1 MEKVHLLTLGCPKN
15 LADSELM
22 LGALKSAGF
31 EITLDPEEAQVLLV
45 NTCAFIEAAKKE
57 SIDAILEAAEVKKR
71 GFGKRLVVAGC
82 LSQRYATELA
92 ATMPE
97 VDVFVGT
104 GNFLDLPELLRR
116 TEAPEMRP
124 IPYAGAAHL
133 LPTSAIPRIK
143 TGDFFTSYLKISE
156 GCNHKCAFCIIPKIR
171 GLHESRPLADLV
183 AEARNL
189 AAAGVRE
196 INLIAQD
203 LTAYGR
209 DLDEPSSLAAL
220 LRELSKIEELRWIR
234 LLYCYPNF
242 VTAELL
248 DAIAE
253 LPKVVKYIDMP
264 LQHAD
269 DAMLRAMRRER
280 SGAALVKLLD
290 RVRGRIPGVV
300 LRTSFIV
307 GFPGETDA
315 AFERLVNFV
324 RDEQFDRVGVFTY
337 SREENTAAYNLPDQV
352 PERVKRARRARLMA
366 TQAEISLGRNRGLV
380 GREMEVLVEG
390 PMPGRATRLRGERPV
405 KRRKSMAPY
414 SWRATRRPAS
424 SSAHESTRRSATT
437 CTQPSP
443 ARPLNIPGVA
453 NSMEKKPVAA
463 NRKKFLAKVREQL
476 LETKTKLLGE
486 IDSELR
492 AEREGNKDEGMD
504 TYDLASEERDREI
517 NFILSDRERVKLKQI
532 DDALERLDE
541 GTYGVCES
549 CGLEIAEERLE
560 AMPFSRLCRDCQQD
574 QEREAKSQR
583 RFDDE
588 RNTYRKIGS
597 TDADDES
604 A

>member
-22 LGALKSAGF
+22 LGALTSAGF
-31 EITLDPEEAQVLLV
+31 EITLDPEDAQILLV

-57 SIDAILEAAEVKKR
+57 SIDAILDAAETKKR
-71 GFGKRLVVAGC
+71 GCGKRLVVAGC

-116 TEAPEMRP
+116 TEAPELRP

-133 LPTSAIPRIK
+133 LPTATIPRVK

-171 GLHESRPLADLV
+171 GLHESRPLFDLV

-189 AAAGVRE
+189 AASGVRE
-196 INLIAQD
+196 LNLIAQD

-209 DLDEPSSLAAL
+209 DLDQPSSLAAL
-220 LRELSKIEELRWIR
+220 LRELSTIDELRWIR

-242 VTAELL
+242 VTDELL

-290 RVRGRIPGVV
+290 RVRRRIPEVV

-307 GFPGETDA
+307 GFPGETDE
-315 AFERLVNFV
+315 AFDRLADFV
-324 RDEQFDRVGVFTY
+324 RNEQFDRVGVFTY
-337 SREENTAAYNLPDQV
+337 SREENTAAFDMPDQV
-352 PERVKRARRARLMA
+352 PERVKRARRASLMA
-366 TQAEISLGRNRGLV
+366 TQSEISLAKNRSLV
-380 GREMEVLVEG
+380 GREIEVLVEG
-390 PMPGRATRLRGERPV
+390 AMPGRSTRLRGRT
-405 KRRKSMAPY
+405 SGQAPEIDG
-414 SWRATRRPAS
+414 S
-424 SSAHESTRRSATT
+424 
-437 CTQPSP
+437 
-443 ARPLNIPGVA
+443 V
-453 NSMEKKPVAA
+453 
-463 NRKKFLAKVREQL
+463 FLAGDAEAGEFVRARVDKAL
-476 LETKTKLLGE
+476 
-486 IDSELR
+486 S
-492 AEREGNKDEGMD
+492 
-504 TYDLASEERDREI
+504 YDLHAT
-517 NFILSDRERVKLKQI
+517 V
-532 DDALERLDE
+532 A
-541 GTYGVCES
+541 G
-549 CGLEIAEERLE
+549 A
-560 AMPFSRLCRDCQQD
+560 A
-574 QEREAKSQR
+574 A
-583 RFDDE
+583 
-588 RNTYRKIGS
+588 
-597 TDADDES
+597 
-604 A
+604 

>member
-22 LGALKSAGF
+22 LGALTSAGF
-31 EITLDPEEAQVLLV
+31 EFILDPEEAQVLLV

-82 LSQRYATELA
+82 LSQRYAAELA
-92 ATMPE
+92 AMMPE

-220 LRELSKIEELRWIR
+220 IRELSTIDELRWIR

-242 VTAELL
+242 VSAELL

-290 RVRGRIPGVV
+290 RVRKRIPGVV

-337 SREENTAAYNLPDQV
+337 SHEENTAAYNLPDQV
-352 PERVKRARRARLMA
+352 PERVKRARRASLMA
-366 TQAEISLGRNRGLV
+366 TQSEISLARNRGLV

-390 PMPGRATRLRGERPV
+390 PMPGRATRLRGRT
-405 KRRKSMAPY
+405 SGQAPEIDG
-414 SWRATRRPAS
+414 S
-424 SSAHESTRRSATT
+424 
-437 CTQPSP
+437 
-443 ARPLNIPGVA
+443 V
-453 NSMEKKPVAA
+453 
-463 NRKKFLAKVREQL
+463 FLAGDAEAGEFVRAR
-476 LETKTKLLGE
+476 
-486 IDSELR
+486 IDKALS
-492 AEREGNKDEGMD
+492 
-504 TYDLASEERDREI
+504 YDLHAT
-517 NFILSDRERVKLKQI
+517 V
-532 DDALERLDE
+532 A
-541 GTYGVCES
+541 G
-549 CGLEIAEERLE
+549 A
-560 AMPFSRLCRDCQQD
+560 A
-574 QEREAKSQR
+574 A
-583 RFDDE
+583 
-588 RNTYRKIGS
+588 
-597 TDADDES
+597 
-604 A
+604 

>member
-22 LGALKSAGF
+22 LGALTSAGF
-31 EITLDPEEAQVLLV
+31 EITLDPEDAQILLV

-57 SIDAILEAAEVKKR
+57 SIDAILDAAETKKR
-71 GFGKRLVVAGC
+71 GCGKRLVVAGC

-116 TEAPEMRP
+116 TEAPELRP

-133 LPTSAIPRIK
+133 LPTATIPRVK

-171 GLHESRPLADLV
+171 GLHESRPLFDLV

-189 AAAGVRE
+189 AASGVRE
-196 INLIAQD
+196 LNLIAQD

-209 DLDEPSSLAAL
+209 DLDQPSSLAAL
-220 LRELSKIEELRWIR
+220 LRELSTIDELRWIR

-242 VTAELL
+242 VTDELL

-290 RVRGRIPGVV
+290 RVRRRIPEVV

-307 GFPGETDA
+307 GFPGETDE
-315 AFERLVNFV
+315 AFDRLADFV
-324 RDEQFDRVGVFTY
+324 RNEQFDRVGVFTY
-337 SREENTAAYNLPDQV
+337 SREENTAAFDLSDQV
-352 PERVKRARRARLMA
+352 PERVKRARRASLMA
-366 TQAEISLGRNRGLV
+366 TQSEISLAKNRGLV
-380 GREMEVLVEG
+380 GREIEVLVEG
-390 PMPGRATRLRGERPV
+390 AMPGRSTRLRGRT
-405 KRRKSMAPY
+405 SGQAPEIDG
-414 SWRATRRPAS
+414 S
-424 SSAHESTRRSATT
+424 
-437 CTQPSP
+437 
-443 ARPLNIPGVA
+443 V
-453 NSMEKKPVAA
+453 
-463 NRKKFLAKVREQL
+463 FLAGDAEAGEFVRARVDKAL
-476 LETKTKLLGE
+476 
-486 IDSELR
+486 S
-492 AEREGNKDEGMD
+492 
-504 TYDLASEERDREI
+504 YDLHAT
-517 NFILSDRERVKLKQI
+517 V
-532 DDALERLDE
+532 A
-541 GTYGVCES
+541 G
-549 CGLEIAEERLE
+549 A
-560 AMPFSRLCRDCQQD
+560 A
-574 QEREAKSQR
+574 A
-583 RFDDE
+583 
-588 RNTYRKIGS
+588 
-597 TDADDES
+597 
-604 A
+604 